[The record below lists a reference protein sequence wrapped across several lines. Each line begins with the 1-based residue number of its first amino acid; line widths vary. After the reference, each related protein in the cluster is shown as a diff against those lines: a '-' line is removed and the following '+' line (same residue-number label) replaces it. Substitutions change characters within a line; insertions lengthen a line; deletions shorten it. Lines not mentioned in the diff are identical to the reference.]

1 MDARERLKQYL
12 ASLEEPKKETNQAL
26 LENQTSL
33 LENLKQQVEDLLKE
47 TVISDEVVKE
57 RMELPESQLVYQEA
71 VDSESLPLNSPL
83 KDKAVESDLE
93 PLSESEPEIVND
105 DEEELK
111 EVVTSSISSLAE
123 ETTYIESTKDV
134 WVRNKELKKKGSMQ
148 SIVDFVQK
156 HNVKVT
162 IAFMVTVI
170 IGTLAFSFLT
180 LKSNAAKNHKQVASG
195 QVANFNKTAVAG
207 LTKGSATNTQGKQ
220 KKSLEEQFRVNLERS
235 AKSLGLDYQIDVH
248 ELVAGYLVGTIT
260 YHPNDTSKKYIDVS
274 LQMPEKKA
282 EQDTSDAGKAVHD
295 RLTSTLPTINET
307 IKVKDAKKVTVETY
321 KNGENGFIS
330 ILLYNKKPFGYV
342 TTDKQNI
349 DTNTVTS
356 YYVSEVMAN

>member
-1 MDARERLKQYL
+1 ML
-12 ASLEEPKKETNQAL
+12 
-26 LENQTSL
+26 
-33 LENLKQQVEDLLKE
+33 
-47 TVISDEVVKE
+47 
-57 RMELPESQLVYQEA
+57 
-71 VDSESLPLNSPL
+71 
-83 KDKAVESDLE
+83 
-93 PLSESEPEIVND
+93 ESEPEIVKD
-105 DEEELK
+105 GEEEL
-111 EVVTSSISSLAE
+111 EAVVASSVSHSSKN
-123 ETTYIESTKDV
+123 TIYIEPTMDV
-134 WVRNKELKKKGSMQ
+134 WVRNKEPKKKGSIQ

-195 QVANFNKTAVAG
+195 QAANFNKTAVAG
-207 LTKGSATNTQGKQ
+207 LTKRSATNTQGKQ
-220 KKSLEEQFRVNLERS
+220 KKSLEEQFRANLERS

-356 YYVSEVMAN
+356 YYVSDVMAN

>member
-1 MDARERLKQYL
+1 
-12 ASLEEPKKETNQAL
+12 
-26 LENQTSL
+26 
-33 LENLKQQVEDLLKE
+33 
-47 TVISDEVVKE
+47 
-57 RMELPESQLVYQEA
+57 
-71 VDSESLPLNSPL
+71 
-83 KDKAVESDLE
+83 
-93 PLSESEPEIVND
+93 
-105 DEEELK
+105 
-111 EVVTSSISSLAE
+111 
-123 ETTYIESTKDV
+123 
-134 WVRNKELKKKGSMQ
+134 
-148 SIVDFVQK
+148 
-156 HNVKVT
+156 
-162 IAFMVTVI
+162 MVTVI
-170 IGTLAFSFLT
+170 IGILAFSFLT
-180 LKSNAAKNHKQVASG
+180 LKSNAAKNYKQVASE

-207 LTKGSATNTQGKQ
+207 LTKGFATNTQGKQ
-220 KKSLEEQFRVNLERS
+220 KKSLEEQFRANLERS

-330 ILLYNKKPFGYV
+330 ILRYNKKPFGYV

-356 YYVSEVMAN
+356 YYVSDVMAN